1 MEKRGESMIYIYM
14 GIVLLS
20 MLSGCSWWKQAELP
34 TREPQSVRIA
44 ENPRLHDST
53 ACESESVRIQ
63 EADESIDTTADYKE
77 KLAEVMPAQ
86 EPVEKKTD
94 QKQKTKITR
103 REFKQKRSKKKAVK
117 KTSVSPEKSMTDMVA
132 PSSTRPVGFCTDTS
146 IRTKTPTTEILP
158 QPASNMRTITVQHA
172 MDIPMLTV
180 KHWTGTYVPTK
191 LTVTINDQLIPII
204 EDSLLVQPTPYAISV
219 SDNRFVM
226 HYYYEFMN
234 GMRKEENSF
243 TYCLADAATT
253 MHMSFDWTTPSHVV
267 FDHAN
272 LC

>member
-1 MEKRGESMIYIYM
+1 MIYMYM
-14 GIVLLS
+14 GIALLS
-20 MLSGCSWWKQAELP
+20 MLSGCSWWKQP
-34 TREPQSVRIA
+34 TMPQSEPQPIIVA
-44 ENPRLHDST
+44 ENPRMHESPV
-53 ACESESVRIQ
+53 CESESVRTQ
-63 EADESIDTTADYKE
+63 ESNESIDTDHREEPTQI
-77 KLAEVMPAQ
+77 VSVQ

-132 PSSTRPVGFCTDTS
+132 PPSARPGGFCTDTS
-146 IRTKTPTTEILP
+146 IKTKTPTPESQLKT
-158 QPASNMRTITVQHA
+158 ASNVRTITVLHA
-172 MDIPMLTV
+172 MDMPMLTV

-191 LTVTINDQLIPII
+191 LTVTINEQPIPII
-204 EDSLLVQPTPYAISV
+204 EDSLLVQPIPHTVSV
-219 SDNRFVM
+219 SDNKFVV

-253 MHMSFDWTTPSHVV
+253 LQMSFDWTTPSHVV
-267 FDHAN
+267 FDHAD

>member
-14 GIVLLS
+14 SIALLS

-34 TREPQSVRIA
+34 THEPQSVRIA

-53 ACESESVRIQ
+53 ACEAESVRI
-63 EADESIDTTADYKE
+63 EAHESINAAATDYGEKPADII
-77 KLAEVMPAQ
+77 LVQ

-132 PSSTRPVGFCTDTS
+132 PAPV
-146 IRTKTPTTEILP
+146 RTITEILP
-158 QPASNMRTITVQHA
+158 QITPNMRTITVQHV

-204 EDSLLVQPTPYAISV
+204 EDSLLVPPIPYTVSV
-219 SDNRFVM
+219 SDNKFVM

-243 TYCLADAATT
+243 TYCVADAATT
-253 MHMSFDWTTPSHVV
+253 VQMSFDWTTPSHVV
-267 FDHAN
+267 FDHAD

>member
-1 MEKRGESMIYIYM
+1 MIYIYM
-14 GIVLLS
+14 SIALLS

-34 TREPQSVRIA
+34 KIHEPQSVLIA

-53 ACESESVRIQ
+53 ACESESIRTQ
-63 EADESIDTTADYKE
+63 EINESMDIDTTADYRE
-77 KLAEVMPAQ
+77 KPAEIMPAQ
-86 EPVEKKTD
+86 ELVEKT
-94 QKQKTKITR
+94 QHKQKTKITR
-103 REFKQKRSKKKAVK
+103 REFKQKRAKKKAVK
-117 KTSVSPEKSMTDMVA
+117 KTSVSPEKSMTDMVT
-132 PSSTRPVGFCTDTS
+132 PPPTQTVGFCTDTS
-146 IRTKTPTTEILP
+146 IKTKIPTTDERL
-158 QPASNMRTITVQHA
+158 QPAPNIRTITVLHT

-204 EDSLLVQPTPYAISV
+204 EDSLLVQPTPCIVSV
-219 SDNRFVM
+219 SDNKFVM

-253 MHMSFDWTTPSHVV
+253 VQMSFDWTTPSHVV
-267 FDHAN
+267 FDHAD